1 MEKFKTILK
10 ENEDWLMGRIL
21 KYAQERGY
29 IRYTSTLKEAWR
41 LSISGL
47 SDSLLSMIDRDP
59 STTIELSPDDNFS
72 QDPAA
77 SFGIREAK
85 AHRRRGINLDMFL
98 GLMKYYRQSY
108 LDMIQANEFE
118 PGEKE
123 PCLKIVER
131 FFDRVEIG
139 FCAEWTS
146 LSDDKKLCE
155 LQETNRG
162 MTNEKNRYLTIFE
175 SLPNPVIFTD
185 SENRVENMN
194 QAASKLFSGPGIPGS
209 QYYRIPAEGDSDNS
223 REQSRK
229 ALAELLP
236 WMSHEFQNFLES
248 DVSDQRFE
256 KIVETLKG
264 ELSFN
269 VKLSRMLDISGKFSG
284 SIIIF
289 ENITDRKDM
298 EQELRQTTLNLRRN
312 VRELEKANRQIIQ
325 QQTAIIEE
333 ERLKVLLQMAGATA
347 HEMNQPLMA
356 LLGSIQLM
364 GMDRENPEKVTRYM
378 AQIEEAGQRIAEI
391 VKKIQTIR
399 HDEIKPYAGNSTIL
413 NLDQDVNILSIEDND
428 DDFDNIR
435 TILQYDEQ
443 INLLRAR
450 DINEALQV
458 LEQQSVDMIFL
469 DYILP
474 SGTGIDFLMQLG
486 EMKIDVPTIIITG
499 QGDEIV
505 ASRLLQA
512 GAYDYLPKISISA
525 KSLSRVI
532 ANSMEKYRLKKE
544 VKMVMNRMA
553 EMMTKDE
560 LTGFYNRRYFI
571 EVIEREVAGAERYKH
586 QLVMCM
592 LELDNFKQINDA
604 YGHQTGQEVLKQVAT
619 LIYDNVRKSDIPCRY
634 DGEKFAVIMPNT
646 NLQDAEV
653 FCERLRTSAENNQL
667 TADANKVNATI
678 SIGLSHFA
686 PPSDTTSSD
695 LIKKAQH
702 ALYLS
707 QNMGGNRVVSDN

>member
-1 MEKFKTILK
+1 MEKFKTTIK

-29 IRYTSTLKEAWR
+29 TRYTSTLKEAWR

-85 AHRRRGINLDMFL
+85 VHRRRGINLEMFL

-146 LSDDKKLCE
+146 LSDDEKLCE

-194 QAASKLFSGPGIPGS
+194 QAASKLFNGPGIPGS
-209 QYYRIPAEGDSDNS
+209 QYYRIPAEGDSGNS

-512 GAYDYLPKISISA
+512 GAYDYLPKINIST

-571 EVIEREVAGAERYKH
+571 EVIEREVAGAERYKN
-586 QLVMCM
+586 QLVLCM
-592 LELDNFKQINDA
+592 LAIDHFKKINDA
-604 YGHQTGQEVLKQVAT
+604 HGLQTGEEVLKQVAS
-619 LIYDNVRKSDIPCRY
+619 LIYDNVRKSDIPCRF
-634 DGEKFAVIMPNT
+634 DGEEFAVIMPNT
-646 NLQDAEV
+646 HLLDAEV
-653 FCERLRTSAENNQL
+653 FCERLRNSVENNPV
-667 TADANKVNATI
+667 TANATRHNVTI

-686 PPSDTTSSD
+686 APTDTTSSD
-695 LIKKAQH
+695 LVKKARH
-702 ALYLS
+702 VLYLS
-707 QNMGGNRVVSDN
+707 QSMGGNRVVSDK